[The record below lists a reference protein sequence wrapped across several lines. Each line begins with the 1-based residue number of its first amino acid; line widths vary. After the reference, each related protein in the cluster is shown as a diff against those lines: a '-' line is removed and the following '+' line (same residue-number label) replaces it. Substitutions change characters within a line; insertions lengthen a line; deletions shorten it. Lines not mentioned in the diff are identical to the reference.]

1 MFNQQQ
7 VLSDESGE
15 HFSHKMKTQALY
27 QEHSGWLNSW
37 LSRTLRCPDN
47 ASDLAQDT
55 FVRILSLDSDAAINN
70 KVNNHTSKP
79 SELSSK
85 KPVNKS
91 AKDIFSL
98 KEPRAWLLTIAKRL
112 LIDKN
117 RRYKLEQAYLAELT
131 LSIESNDLHYS
142 APSTEELLIAVQT
155 LELITQTLETLAD
168 KPKQAFL
175 LRHIDGLTH
184 VNIAKQLNVSPPMVR
199 KYLVQSLM
207 VCHAIF
213 EQTES

>member
-7 VLSDESGE
+7 VFPDKCGD

-37 LSRTLRCPDN
+37 LCRTLRCPDN

-55 FVRILSLDSDAAINN
+55 FVRILSLDSDSAKNSVVN
-70 KVNNHTSKP
+70 KHTSTP
-79 SELSSK
+79 SELSTT
-85 KPVNKS
+85 KPLNTS

-112 LIDKN
+112 LIDKS

-131 LSIESNDLHYS
+131 LSVESNDLQFS
-142 APSTEELLIAVQT
+142 APSAEQLLIALQT

-168 KPKQAFL
+168 KPKKAFL

-184 VNIAKQLNVSPPMVR
+184 VDIAKKLNVSPPMVR
-199 KYLVQSLM
+199 KYLVQSL
-207 VCHAIF
+207 VACHAIF
-213 EQTES
+213 EQAAS